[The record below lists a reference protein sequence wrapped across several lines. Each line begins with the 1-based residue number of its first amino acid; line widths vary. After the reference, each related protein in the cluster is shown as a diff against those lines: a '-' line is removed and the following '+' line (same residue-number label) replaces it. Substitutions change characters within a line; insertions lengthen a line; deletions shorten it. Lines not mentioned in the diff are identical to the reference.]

1 MIVHAD
7 QVSRE
12 EFLSGVGGKLNG
24 PLPPSE
30 RDFEVFERVVVE
42 GATTRAAAAEFGLSQ
57 TRIVQVRD
65 RVAEW
70 IAAEVP
76 ATERLTPRQRL
87 RLAATIASQRIDYLY
102 SLALE
107 AWRASKGEQTVVRDG
122 ESGLTRVTRVS
133 HGDPKYLAMA
143 SRLSLRQLDVAERE
157 ARSQKTADRSQETGD
172 RREETAATEIHD
184 GDAADPPVRACSASA
199 DAPPVEP
206 PAIISGDDASHC
218 SAGLSDEIESRRRAF
233 LAALAE
239 EAAPVQRPEVIAKKA
254 PNDQPGARDW
264 RAAGKSRP
272 MAQPGEGPA
281 SAGMEDHREADTSR
295 SPARSLRKE
304 RRARRRL
311 LERKLRAK

>member
-12 EFLSGVGGKLNG
+12 EFLSGVGSQLSG

-30 RDFEVFERVVVE
+30 RDFEVFERVVAQ
-42 GATTRAAAAEFGLSQ
+42 GASTRAAAKEFGLSQ

-76 ATERLTPRQRL
+76 FAERLLPRQRL
-87 RLAATIASQRIDYLY
+87 RLAASIASQRIDYLY

-107 AWRASKGEQTVVRDG
+107 AWRASQGEQTVVREG
-122 ESGLTRVTRVS
+122 ESGLSRVTRAS
-133 HGDPKYLAMA
+133 HGDPKYLLLA
-143 SRLSLRQLDVAERE
+143 SRLALRQMDVAERE
-157 ARSQKTADRSQETGD
+157 ARGQKAGDRSQEAGNRSQEAGD
-172 RREETAATEIHD
+172 EGQEAGAAEIYESD
-184 GDAADPPVRACSASA
+184 SVDPPVRDCSASA
-199 DAPPVEP
+199 QALPVVTPSLIVAEDTSRC
-206 PAIISGDDASHC
+206 AHE
-218 SAGLSDEIESRRRAF
+218 LSDEIESRRRAF

-239 EAAPVQRPEVIAKKA
+239 QMSPVQP
-254 PNDQPGARDW
+254 P
-264 RAAGKSRP
+264 
-272 MAQPGEGPA
+272 
-281 SAGMEDHREADTSR
+281 EADAKAALENKWEPDAT
-295 SPARSLRKE
+295 PSLGLTRKE